1 MFESFTR
8 ERQIRK
14 ALKIIAGQRVVLI
27 LQPGN
32 VFVIENSPMA
42 TDWFEQAVQTCRIR
56 GWVDVLHEGTPSAPL
71 EFQGRKPIFDN
82 PTKPTTFYRLTDG
95 GWNAIHRSH
104 ALLIVTVILSTLS
117 LAAGAASVVLAVVQM
132 SR

>member
-1 MFESFTR
+1 MFQSFTR

-14 ALKIIAGQRVVLI
+14 ALKIIAGQRVALI

-32 VFVIENSPMA
+32 VFVIENSPTS

-56 GWVDVLHEGTPSAPL
+56 GWVDVLHEGIPSAKL
-71 EFQGRKPIFDN
+71 EFQGRAPVFN
-82 PTKPTTFYRLTDG
+82 NQTKPTTFYRLTDG

-104 ALLIVTVILSTLS
+104 ALLIVTVILSALS
-117 LAAGAASVVLAVVQM
+117 LAAGVASVVLAMEQM